1 MTRGDESQP
10 EGSVD
15 WIGRAYDCHGA
26 GLYRYALMLLMDPA
40 AAADVVQQVFLALVR
55 RPPAL
60 DNDVHYLR
68 RAVRNEAYS
77 LLRRRRR
84 RPEGT
89 ADVHMLEAIPATDD
103 RPDDRL
109 ALEQALKTLPAD
121 QREVVHLKAFEGMT
135 FQEIADA
142 TGESINTVTS
152 RYRYALHKMRGTLGA
167 RS

>member
-1 MTRGDESQP
+1 
-10 EGSVD
+10 
-15 WIGRAYDCHGA
+15 
-26 GLYRYALMLLMDPA
+26 MLLMDPG
-40 AAADVVQQVFLALVR
+40 AAADVVQQVFLAVVR

-60 DNDVHYLR
+60 DNDLHYLR

-89 ADVHMLEAIPATDD
+89 ADVRVLEALTAADD

-109 ALEQALKTLPAD
+109 ALEQSLAALPAE

-135 FQEIADA
+135 FQEIAEA

-152 RYRYALHKMRGTLGA
+152 RYRYALDKMRGTLGA